1 MKIARTVD
9 LTYANAPGPH
19 LAVWFQGCRLR
30 CPGCINKQFQG
41 YGHEYPHTHTVRQ
54 LLGNEVGEAANLAR
68 RGVVLTGGEPL
79 DQSTTELLE
88 LCRGIKRAGLGLTIY
103 TGWTRAE
110 IAADRWLCRLFAL
123 ADLMICGP
131 YQQDNEEPCQPL
143 CGSGNQELLLLSG
156 FYGYAELLKMP
167 AGEILISADGSIT
180 TGTGL

>member
-1 MKIARTVD
+1 MKVAKYVP
-9 LTYANAPGPH
+9 LSYANAPGPH
-19 LAVWFQGCRLR
+19 AVVWFQGCRR
-30 CPGCINKQFQG
+30 GCPGCINQAMQPG
-41 YGHEYPHTHTVRQ
+41 GPGYPHTHAAHQ
-54 LLGNEVGEAANLAR
+54 LLNEILRSGLHSI

-143 CGSGNQELLLLSG
+143 CGSGNQELLLSG
-156 FYGYAELLKMP
+156 FYGYAELLDVP
-167 AGEILISADGSIT
+167 AGEILIDADGSIT